1 MKLIKRYLAKLRG
14 EQSLEKL
21 IKRGLKIGENV
32 TILGGVIIDP
42 SHCWHIEIGDDVI
55 IAPRVHILAHDA
67 STKLFLNHTLVANV
81 KISNRVFIGA
91 GSIILPGVTIG
102 EDVIIGAGSVVKKSI
117 PSNSVA
123 VGNPARVISSL
134 DEYIAK
140 QKLKMKPTNTFDK
153 SFTLRNPNFSEI
165 QRNEMSNSSIEN
177 QVIFVE

>member
-1 MKLIKRYLAKLRG
+1 MNFIRKYLDKLRG

-21 IKRGLKIGENV
+21 KKRGLRIGNNP

-81 KISNRVFIGA
+81 KIGDRVFIGA
-91 GSIILPGVTIG
+91 GSIILPGVNIG
-102 EDVIIGAGSVVKKSI
+102 NDVVIGAGSIVKRDI

-123 VGNPARVISSL
+123 VGSPAKIVSSL
-134 DEYIAK
+134 DEYIKK
-140 QKLKMKPTNTFDK
+140 QKMKMKPSNSFDAL
-153 SFTLRNPNFSEI
+153 FTLRNPDFSET
-165 QRNEMSNSSIEN
+165 QRKKLYDSCEKYGE
-177 QVIFVE
+177 IFVE